1 MPESIFFGFSARIF
15 FDPRTKIRF
24 IQIVKPSDTMKR
36 TAKSHWQGSGKEG
49 KGHLT
54 TETKALNELP
64 YSFKTRFGDDTSATN
79 PEELIAAAHS
89 GCFNMA
95 LAVELSKAGASIDS
109 LDTTASVNIE
119 KGDGGFTID
128 KIHLDV
134 RASVSGID
142 EEGFMQAANGAK
154 TNCPVSKVLAGAEI
168 SMDAK
173 LVGASQNA

>member
-1 MPESIFFGFSARIF
+1 MIKKGSAIWHG
-15 FDPRTKIRF
+15 TIR
-24 IQIVKPSDTMKR
+24 DG
-36 TAKSHWQGSGKEG
+36 QGTIS
-49 KGHLT
+49 
-54 TETKALNELP
+54 TETGVLNDAP
-64 YSFKTRFGDDTSATN
+64 YGFGSRFASESGTN